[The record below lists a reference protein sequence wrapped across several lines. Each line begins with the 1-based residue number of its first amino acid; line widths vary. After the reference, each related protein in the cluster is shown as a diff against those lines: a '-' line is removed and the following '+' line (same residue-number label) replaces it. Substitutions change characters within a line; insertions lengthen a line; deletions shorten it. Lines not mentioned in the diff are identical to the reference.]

1 MKRMI
6 LVAVIAVMTI
16 GVCAAN
22 ADTLARDGMV
32 AYSGTDAFT
41 NLIPEE
47 RQACVNWLVTG
58 GKMNELCSSAV
69 MKMITEAPDA
79 VTASQRQALLAEASG
94 TVSTPSVKSSSAKSA
109 PVQTEQT
116 TIKKDDNTGT
126 IIAAGLVGLIAGL
139 IIHNNVGGSSRR
151 SNPPAP
157 APRVHHPSPQRP
169 APVHHNP
176 QPVRHQQPQRPVNT
190 PRPPRR

>member
-22 ADTLARDGMV
+22 ADTPARDGMV

-41 NLIPEE
+41 HLIPEE
-47 RQACVNWLVTG
+47 RQACVNWLITG

-69 MKMITEAPDA
+69 MKLVTEDPEA
-79 VTASQRQALLAEASG
+79 VTAQQRQALIAEATGLPESSG
-94 TVSTPSVKSSSAKSA
+94 KVITSSAKTTA
-109 PVQTEQT
+109 PAPAQTQQT

-126 IIAAGLVGLIAGL
+126 IIAAGL

-151 SNPPAP
+151 SDPPTP
-157 APRVHHPSPQRP
+157 VVHHPAPQRP
-169 APVHHNP
+169 APVHHNTP
-176 QPVRHQQPQRPVNT
+176 QVRPQQPQRNVNA

>member
-1 MKRMI
+1 MKRLI
-6 LVAVIAVMTI
+6 LVALIAVMTI

-32 AYSGTDAFT
+32 AYSGTDAFI

-94 TVSTPSVKSSSAKSA
+94 TVSTPSVKSSAAKPA

-126 IIAAGLVGLIAGL
+126 IIAAGLIGLVAGL

-151 SNPPAP
+151 SAPPAP
-157 APRVHHPSPQRP
+157 VVHHPAPPRH
-169 APVHHNP
+169 APVHHNSP
-176 QPVRHQQPQRPVNT
+176 QVHRQQPQRPVNA
-190 PRPPRR
+190 PQPPRR

>member
-22 ADTLARDGMV
+22 ADTPARDGMV

-41 NLIPEE
+41 HLIPEE
-47 RQACVNWLVTG
+47 RQACVNWLITG

-69 MKMITEAPDA
+69 MKLVTEDPEA
-79 VTASQRQALLAEASG
+79 VTAQQRQALIAEATGLPESSG
-94 TVSTPSVKSSSAKSA
+94 KVITSSAKTTA
-109 PVQTEQT
+109 PAPAQTQQT

-126 IIAAGLVGLIAGL
+126 IIAAGLIGLVAGL
-139 IIHNNVGGSSRR
+139 IIGGSSRR
-151 SNPPAP
+151 SDPPAP
-157 APRVHHPSPQRP
+157 VVHHPAPQRP
-169 APVHHNP
+169 APVHHNTP
-176 QPVRHQQPQRPVNT
+176 QVRPQQPQRNVNA